1 MSVFKYHA
9 FIFLD
14 RPPPWRTEQYSI
26 HCICLSV
33 FSIYTKVLKKVFL
46 INLYCQ
52 AKYTWMILYDIYLH
66 KWHRWASTFSHLQM
80 KDFRLFLR
88 QQMGK
93 RQNFRLYDEQMVN
106 TVYWGILPG
115 LPFFYFHLKRRH
127 LYIYIYM
134 YACIR
139 HKGPRAA
146 CLPWGSEEVK
156 V

>member
-1 MSVFKYHA
+1 
-9 FIFLD
+9 
-14 RPPPWRTEQYSI
+14 
-26 HCICLSV
+26 
-33 FSIYTKVLKKVFL
+33 
-46 INLYCQ
+46 
-52 AKYTWMILYDIYLH
+52 
-66 KWHRWASTFSHLQM
+66 
-80 KDFRLFLR
+80 
-88 QQMGK
+88 MGK